1 MSPVLPEVGGETA
14 NRDPH
19 RVDTAAAA
27 STTVDGDVSGN
38 LSTEVREAENKGQVP
53 YHRITH
59 PDLNACHRERIV
71 AAGSTARVLLPA
83 AQTEDTDDDDEE
95 DREEQEENNDFLV
108 DFPDETPVCSIHI
121 LHPPCSTMTSIRIV
135 YSTFVV

>member
-1 MSPVLPEVGGETA
+1 M
-14 NRDPH
+14 
-19 RVDTAAAA
+19 
-27 STTVDGDVSGN
+27 
-38 LSTEVREAENKGQVP
+38 
-53 YHRITH
+53 
-59 PDLNACHRERIV
+59 